1 MIGHDIQWYLDMQ
14 WQCFDAGRL
23 CDSSESY
30 EGELDIPNL
39 SEENDPEDVD
49 VSRTSMIYFSDYIV
63 CCMECRRVHTSSSGN
78 RSVVDEIFTF

>member
-1 MIGHDIQWYLDMQ
+1 MLT
-14 WQCFDAGRL
+14 CFDAGRL

-63 CCMECRRVHTSSSGN
+63 CCMECRRGAHQQQWQPVSS
-78 RSVVDEIFTF
+78 